1 MTKENRSSGNLWD
14 STKLTLHQDLEMR
27 EIQLALYEID
37 KETMMELYLRL
48 QEQVFKL
55 NNLIAPLLH
64 EAKKRRYLI
73 ITREGT

>member
-1 MTKENRSSGNLWD
+1 
-14 STKLTLHQDLEMR
+14 MR

-55 NNLIAPLLH
+55 NNLISPFLH
-64 EAKKRRYLI
+64 EAKRKKRRS
-73 ITREGT
+73 

>member
-1 MTKENRSSGNLWD
+1 MTMTKENRSSGTPWD

-55 NNLIAPLLH
+55 NNLIKPLLD
-64 EAKKRRYLI
+64 EAKRKKRRS
-73 ITREGT
+73 

>member
-1 MTKENRSSGNLWD
+1 MTKENRSSGAPWD

-37 KETMMELYLRL
+37 KETMMELYMRL

-64 EAKKRRYLI
+64 EAKKRRS
-73 ITREGT
+73 

>member
-1 MTKENRSSGNLWD
+1 MTKENQSSGAPWD

-37 KETMMELYLRL
+37 KETMMELYMKL

-64 EAKKRRYLI
+64 EAKKRRS
-73 ITREGT
+73 